1 MRGEIAARNAE
12 RHASGQEAARSVLAT
27 ATTRPMNHFH
37 YLNGVLCAEDV
48 PLSLLADEV
57 GTPFYCYSTATL
69 TRHYH
74 VFEAALPKSA
84 LIAFSVKANGNLA
97 VLKPLGN
104 LGAGADVVSAGELKK
119 ALAAGI
125 PASRI
130 VFSGVGKTREEM
142 RLGLEAAIYQFNVEG
157 EPELEALN
165 GVAVSLNARAP
176 VTIRVN
182 PDIDAKTH
190 AKITTGTYETKF
202 GVPWSR
208 ARSAYAL
215 AATMPGIEVVG
226 VDVHI
231 GSQITELAPFRAA
244 FERLAELIT
253 VLRADGHRITRADFG
268 GGLGVPYRLDKAPP
282 PDPAAYGQIIT
293 SLTKDLDVR
302 LIFEPGRLIAANA
315 GVLVSRVLYVKP
327 GEAKTFL
334 VLDAGMNDLIRPAMY
349 DAYHDILPVRQAKP
363 NAPTRRYDVV
373 GPVCETADLFA
384 RDRDLPEAKGS
395 DLMAIMTAGAYG
407 AVMAS
412 AYNARPPAAEIM
424 VRGREWSLVRPR
436 MTLEALMA
444 LDRVPGWLES

>member
-1 MRGEIAARNAE
+1 
-12 RHASGQEAARSVLAT
+12 
-27 ATTRPMNHFH
+27 MNHFH
-37 YLNGVLCAEDV
+37 YRDGVLCAEDV
-48 PLSLLADEV
+48 PLTVLAEAV
-57 GTPFYCYSTATL
+57 GTPFFCYSTATL
-69 TRHYH
+69 TRHYR
-74 VFEAALPKSA
+74 VFAAALPKSA

-97 VLKPLGN
+97 VLKTLGN

-130 VFSGVGKTREEM
+130 VFSGVGKSREEM
-142 RLGLEAAIYQFNVEG
+142 RLGLESGIYQFNVEG
-157 EPELEALN
+157 EPELAVLN
-165 GVAVSLNARAP
+165 EVAQSMGAKAP

-182 PDIDAKTH
+182 PDVDAKTH

-215 AATMPGIEVVG
+215 AAAMPGLEIVG

-231 GSQITELAPFRAA
+231 GSQITELAPFKAA
-244 FERLAELIT
+244 FQRLAGLIT
-253 VLRADGHRITRADFG
+253 LLRGDGHRISRADFG
-268 GGLGVPYRLDKAPP
+268 GGLGVPYRLDDTPP
-282 PDPAAYGQIIT
+282 PDPAAYGEIIT
-293 SLTKDLDVR
+293 AVTKDLDVR

-327 GEAKTFL
+327 GEVKTFL
-334 VLDAGMNDLIRPAMY
+334 VLDAGMNDLIRPALY
-349 DAYHDILPVRQAKP
+349 DAHHDILPVIEAKP
-363 NAPTRRYDVV
+363 SAPTRRYDVV

-412 AYNARPPAAEIM
+412 AYNARPPAAEVM
-424 VRGREWSLVRPR
+424 VHGREWSVVRPR
-436 MTLEALMA
+436 MTLEALIA
-444 LDRVPGWLES
+444 LDRVPSWLEG

>member
-1 MRGEIAARNAE
+1 
-12 RHASGQEAARSVLAT
+12 
-27 ATTRPMNHFH
+27 MNHFH
-37 YLNGVLCAEDV
+37 YRNGVLCAEDV
-48 PLSLLADEV
+48 PIPLLADAV

-69 TRHYH
+69 TRHYQ
-74 VFEAALPKSA
+74 VFAAALPKSA

-97 VLKPLGN
+97 VLKTLGN

-119 ALAAGI
+119 ALAADI

-142 RLGLEAAIYQFNVEG
+142 RLGLISGIYQFNVEG

-165 GVAVSLNARAP
+165 EVALSLNARAP

-182 PDIDAKTH
+182 PDVDAKTH
-190 AKITTGTYETKF
+190 AKITTGTSETKF

-215 AATMPGIEVVG
+215 AAKLPGLEIVG

-231 GSQITELAPFRAA
+231 GSQITELAPFKAA
-244 FERLAELIT
+244 FQRVAELIT
-253 VLRADGHRITRADFG
+253 VLRGDGHRISRADLG
-268 GGLGVPYRLDKAPP
+268 GGLGVPYRLDNAPP
-282 PDPAAYGQIIT
+282 PDPAAYGEIIT
-293 SLTKDLDVR
+293 SVTKGLDVQ

-315 GVLVSRVLYVKP
+315 GILVSRVLYVKP

-349 DAYHDILPVRQAKP
+349 DAHHDILPVRQAKP
-363 NAPTRRYDVV
+363 NGATRRYDVV

-412 AYNARPPAAEIM
+412 AYNARPPAAEIL
-424 VRGREWSLVRPR
+424 VHGREWCVVRPR
-436 MTLEALMA
+436 MTLEALIA
-444 LDRVPGWLES
+444 LDRLPGWLES